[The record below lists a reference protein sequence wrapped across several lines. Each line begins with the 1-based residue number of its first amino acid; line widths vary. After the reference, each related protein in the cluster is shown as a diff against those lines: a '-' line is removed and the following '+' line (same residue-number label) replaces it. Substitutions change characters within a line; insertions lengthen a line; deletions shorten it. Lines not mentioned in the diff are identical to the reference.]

1 MRLGDNSDS
10 PVLDL
15 VQFIDPLPQGQPE
28 RASRVLAMVAQASA
42 EMFGYCTNVG
52 ECEAVC
58 PKDIKLEVIARMNR
72 DFLKAVVTPSGEQG
86 MSDAQLYLAI
96 GLPSFV
102 ALVGILVNVGYF
114 VALNGRMT
122 RVEDKLDVLTGK
134 VADVNNRVVR
144 IEDKLG
150 IVPR

>member
-1 MRLGDNSDS
+1 
-10 PVLDL
+10 
-15 VQFIDPLPQGQPE
+15 
-28 RASRVLAMVAQASA
+28 
-42 EMFGYCTNVG
+42 
-52 ECEAVC
+52 
-58 PKDIKLEVIARMNR
+58 
-72 DFLKAVVTPSGEQG
+72 

>member
-1 MRLGDNSDS
+1 VNMTG
-10 PVLDL
+10 
-15 VQFIDPLPQGQPE
+15 
-28 RASRVLAMVAQASA
+28 
-42 EMFGYCTNVG
+42 
-52 ECEAVC
+52 
-58 PKDIKLEVIARMNR
+58 
-72 DFLKAVVTPSGEQG
+72 
-86 MSDAQLYLAI
+86 AQLYLAV

-134 VADVNNRVVR
+134 VAELDNRVVR

>member
-1 MRLGDNSDS
+1 MWGRPPGPRGSSRTRS
-10 PVLDL
+10 PKAL
-15 VQFIDPLPQGQPE
+15 E
-28 RASRVLAMVAQASA
+28 CR
-42 EMFGYCTNVG
+42 YG
-52 ECEAVC
+52 EG
-58 PKDIKLEVIARMNR
+58 KIGKLNMN
-72 DFLKAVVTPSGEQG
+72 
-86 MSDAQLYLAI
+86 DAQLYLAI

-134 VADVNNRVVR
+134 IAEVDNRVVR

>member
-1 MRLGDNSDS
+1 
-10 PVLDL
+10 
-15 VQFIDPLPQGQPE
+15 
-28 RASRVLAMVAQASA
+28 VA
-42 EMFGYCTNVG
+42 
-52 ECEAVC
+52 
-58 PKDIKLEVIARMNR
+58 P
-72 DFLKAVVTPSGEQG
+72 LKALECRYGEGKQESNAVSERQPRDSEPSGEQG

>member
-1 MRLGDNSDS
+1 M
-10 PVLDL
+10 
-15 VQFIDPLPQGQPE
+15 
-28 RASRVLAMVAQASA
+28 
-42 EMFGYCTNVG
+42 T
-52 ECEAVC
+52 
-58 PKDIKLEVIARMNR
+58 
-72 DFLKAVVTPSGEQG
+72 
-86 MSDAQLYLAI
+86 DAQLYLAI

-134 VADVNNRVVR
+134 VAEVDNRVVR

>member
-1 MRLGDNSDS
+1 M
-10 PVLDL
+10 
-15 VQFIDPLPQGQPE
+15 
-28 RASRVLAMVAQASA
+28 
-42 EMFGYCTNVG
+42 T
-52 ECEAVC
+52 
-58 PKDIKLEVIARMNR
+58 
-72 DFLKAVVTPSGEQG
+72 
-86 MSDAQLYLAI
+86 DAQLYLAI

-134 VADVNNRVVR
+134 VAEIDNRVVR

>member
-1 MRLGDNSDS
+1 
-10 PVLDL
+10 
-15 VQFIDPLPQGQPE
+15 
-28 RASRVLAMVAQASA
+28 
-42 EMFGYCTNVG
+42 
-52 ECEAVC
+52 
-58 PKDIKLEVIARMNR
+58 
-72 DFLKAVVTPSGEQG
+72 
-86 MSDAQLYLAI
+86 MSDVQLYLAT

-134 VADVNNRVVR
+134 IAEVDNRVVR

>member
-1 MRLGDNSDS
+1 MAG
-10 PVLDL
+10 
-15 VQFIDPLPQGQPE
+15 
-28 RASRVLAMVAQASA
+28 
-42 EMFGYCTNVG
+42 
-52 ECEAVC
+52 
-58 PKDIKLEVIARMNR
+58 
-72 DFLKAVVTPSGEQG
+72 
-86 MSDAQLYLAI
+86 AQLYLAM

-134 VADVNNRVVR
+134 VAEIDNRVVR